1 VKGPHL
7 WGGGWPFK
15 GKVPIYG
22 VIEKQE
28 IFGKVPVYGVKG
40 PRLWGGIGKSL
51 EPLKNKDVP
60 GGYANIRE
68 QVPIYFD

>member
-1 VKGPHL
+1 VKGPRL

-40 PRLWGGIGKSL
+40 PRLWGEIGKVIGAI
-51 EPLKNKDVP
+51 EK
-60 GGYANIRE
+60 
-68 QVPIYFD
+68 